1 MDHGMADR
9 FRFVASGVLSGRG
22 SQICCYVRLK
32 SDFVSPVVK
41 EDSQRISETCRHVP
55 PFHLCFST
63 FQLSALFLASCVIGC
78 HSALASRQR
87 QGPLLASRS
96 SRSTE
101 EIHSVRLDVVGGRCR
116 FVLRKKILLIDCGWC
131 WFGVR
136 KKYYWLTACQLFS
149 SMLLLSA

>member
-55 PFHLCFST
+55 PFRPRLGGLLE
-63 FQLSALFLASCVIGC
+63 QL
-78 HSALASRQR
+78 H
-87 QGPLLASRS
+87 
-96 SRSTE
+96 E
-101 EIHSVRLDVVGGRCR
+101 RLQVKPSQT
-116 FVLRKKILLIDCGWC
+116 FVL
-131 WFGVR
+131 
-136 KKYYWLTACQLFS
+136 
-149 SMLLLSA
+149 